1 MCLKCSEEI
10 KSFSFVL
17 KNVISRQN
25 DPSPVFFSFKHPD
38 FCVML
43 MFDGTAWLLNLW
55 GMLYC
60 IFGYNTC
67 LDLMHLYVRACAGA
81 TGGSAARPRFHFS
94 ERGPM
99 NEAKLKS
106 REACV
111 YFWVYIFLSFFARK
125 LSLSCV
131 AVKTYQE
138 PSMWLHSSL
147 TWGGIGCPDAVCVAS
162 GAGGESRGG
171 MPSDRSLFNPPDTLT
186 VP

>member
-1 MCLKCSEEI
+1 M
-10 KSFSFVL
+10 
-17 KNVISRQN
+17 
-25 DPSPVFFSFKHPD
+25 D
-38 FCVML
+38 
-43 MFDGTAWLLNLW
+43 LLRGLVS
-55 GMLYC
+55 
-60 IFGYNTC
+60 IF
-67 LDLMHLYVRACAGA
+67 
-81 TGGSAARPRFHFS
+81 
-94 ERGPM
+94 PM

-147 TWGGIGCPDAVCVAS
+147 TWGGIGCPDAVCVVS

>member
-1 MCLKCSEEI
+1 
-10 KSFSFVL
+10 
-17 KNVISRQN
+17 
-25 DPSPVFFSFKHPD
+25 
-38 FCVML
+38 
-43 MFDGTAWLLNLW
+43 
-55 GMLYC
+55 
-60 IFGYNTC
+60 
-67 LDLMHLYVRACAGA
+67 
-81 TGGSAARPRFHFS
+81 
-94 ERGPM
+94 M

-111 YFWVYIFLSFFARK
+111 YFWVYIFPSFFARK
-125 LSLSCV
+125 LSLSCA

-147 TWGGIGCPDAVCVAS
+147 SRGGIGCPDAVCVAS